1 MKSRHSNASSLCMDQ
16 ELNSCVEDLFCA
28 GEKSCS
34 LTSKLILVA
43 EVSMAA
49 LFYYSTGINKFNMA
63 FSWYWLNGVH
73 S

>member
-34 LTSKLILVA
+34 LRSKLILVA

-49 LFYYSTGINKFNMA
+49 LGTG
-63 FSWYWLNGVH
+63 
-73 S
+73 